1 MADQDKIANKAEE
14 LIGQA
19 KEGIGKTTGNEQL
32 EAEGKLDQAKAAVK
46 QGVEDIKDKVAETF
60 NKLTDGK

>member
-14 LIGQA
+14 IIGQA